1 MGKYVKV
8 VDGLNSNAGNYR
20 YKLNEVNI
28 ANNWN
33 PKSQKG
39 KDFGGFNYAD
49 EECILRWLHRG
60 NVIYDVELPKDALV
74 VEVEGATK
82 IYRSNKIIIKNPRK
96 IDDDLALYYY
106 KISKMPEKA
115 YYASL
120 GVVSIMN
127 YKKTAYKI
135 LETRVNK
142 NNINDVLEEWN
153 YFINKKNR
161 KNSNELV
168 KEIDKY
174 LNELKL

>member
-1 MGKYVKV
+1 M
-8 VDGLNSNAGNYR
+8 
-20 YKLNEVNI
+20 
-28 ANNWN
+28 
-33 PKSQKG
+33 
-39 KDFGGFNYAD
+39 
-49 EECILRWLHRG
+49 
-60 NVIYDVELPKDALV
+60 PKDALV
-74 VEVEGATK
+74 VEVECATK

-115 YYASL
+115 YYESL

-127 YKKTAYKI
+127 YRKTAYKI

-142 NNINDVLEEWN
+142 NNINNVLEEWN